1 MPIDPRI
8 ALAYEPGQYI
18 DPRQLREQRMAEEG
32 NQRQA
37 QMQQMQLREQQRQMG
52 EQQSFREALGRQAPF
67 DELMRISPTAA
78 AGYQKLMSDQ
88 RKAELEQQNKQLEL
102 HGRKLTMFGQIAG
115 TMTNGSTFDRGIRQ
129 AAQMGLI
136 STDEANTYLQHG
148 WNPETAARVRQIGQ
162 QSLTM
167 AQQIEQQFKQSAEGR
182 AVSGEN
188 REQQKFVVELP
199 GLQADASRKQLDYV
213 GQSVG
218 GVQGQEQYDAW
229 RASLPPEIQ
238 GRIPPM
244 FSPVAVQMVQRMGMT
259 PAQLAQGEQSRGTA
273 TETARHNRVLEKNA
287 EQSRVLTE
295 RGQTLTDTRLRE
307 LVAAR
312 INSRPPSGPERK
324 AYAFYQRAADA
335 EKVLTE
341 LQPAVAKMGYLSQL
355 RLKYGPNVTQD
366 DTNQAYIQAQRQFTE
381 ARLRKDSG
389 AAIATSEYEK
399 DGLTYFPQPGDSEA
413 TLKRKA
419 QARSVVLD
427 SLKRESGRAA
437 DEADQPDPFVGLGF
451 EEVK

>member
-32 NQRQA
+32 HQRQA

-52 EQQSFREALGRQAPF
+52 EQQSFREALGRNAPMS
-67 DELMRISPTAA
+67 ELMRISPTAT
-78 AGYQKLMSDQ
+78 AGYNKLLSDQ
-88 RKAELEQQNKQLEL
+88 RKAELDQEEKRLSVHVQ
-102 HGRKLTMFGQIAG
+102 KLTTFGQIAG
-115 TMTNGSTFDRGIRQ
+115 TMTDQPTFERGIQR

-136 STDEANTYLQHG
+136 APEEAQTYLQHG
-148 WNPETAARVRQIGQ
+148 WGPETAARVQQVGQ
-162 QSLTM
+162 QALTM
-167 AQQIEQQFKQSAEGR
+167 AQQLEEKRKQSGETR
-182 AVSGEN
+182 AVSGEQ
-188 REQQKFVVELP
+188 RAQEQFRAEQP
-199 GLQADASRKQLDYV
+199 GRLADAQRKLLDYV

-238 GRIPPM
+238 RSIPPM
-244 FSPVAVQMVQRMGMT
+244 YSPVAVQMVQRMGMT
-259 PAQLAQGEQSRGTA
+259 PAQLAQNEQSRGTA
-273 TETARHNRVLEKNA
+273 TETARHNAVLENNA
-287 EQSRVLTE
+287 ERGLGLTE
-295 RGQTLTDTRLRE
+295 RGQKLTDTRLRE
-307 LVAAR
+307 LAKAR
-312 INSRPPSGPERK
+312 VNARPPSGPERT
-324 AYAFYQRAADA
+324 AYTFYARAADA

-399 DGLTYFPQPGDSEA
+399 DALTYFPQPGDSEP
-413 TLKRKA
+413 TLKRKS
-419 QARSVVLD
+419 QARKVVLD

-437 DEADQPDPFVGLGF
+437 VEADQQDAFVDLGF
-451 EEVK
+451 EEIR